1 MQPQVII
8 CKDRAEWLE
17 ARKDGLGASDAAA
30 LLGLSP
36 WKTNVQLWE
45 EKCGL
50 VIPEDIGDKPYV
62 RYGNDAEP
70 LLRSFFALD
79 HPEYRVSFTP
89 YKIIKHQDLPFI
101 TCTPDGELEET
112 ATGRLGGLEIKTTE
126 ILSSTGWTHWK
137 GRIPTEYYAQVC
149 QQMLA
154 AGWQFVEL
162 LAQIKY
168 TTAEGEDRKETR
180 HYKIERRMPR
190 TTSPSSGGRRSPSGA
205 AWSSGRN
212 QISSSRLSEQE
223 DNMSMEF
230 VMGNSLETL
239 PKTIDFN
246 FEELKGQLAESLA
259 LYTGL
264 VVTEDGIK
272 GAKEDR
278 AKLNKLRE
286 ALENKRKEVKRECMA
301 PYTDFEAKV
310 KELVGLIDQPI
321 AAIDAQL
328 KEYEEKRRADKRAA
342 ILEIYEETV
351 GELRALLPFEKL
363 WQDTWYNTSVTMK
376 KVREAIVAAE
386 DKAASDLEVLATVES
401 EFAEA
406 VKIKYLEH
414 LDLNEALM
422 ERSRLQERAKRLRE
436 YEAQR
441 TAQAA
446 NLAEEQRKAE
456 ATRGAE
462 QTPDPAANAAQA
474 GTWEPGGGEA
484 VEEAIY
490 LLRFE
495 CQVTKDQAAE
505 LSRWLKE
512 RNISYRRI

>member
-154 AGWQFVEL
+154 AVWNCWPRSNIPRRRARAG
-162 LAQIKY
+162 KRPG
-168 TTAEGEDRKETR
+168 TTKSNG
-180 HYKIERRMPR
+180 RMPR

-212 QISSSRLSEQE
+212 QTSSSRLSEQE

-441 TAQAA
+441 AAQAA
-446 NLAEEQRKAE
+446 NLAEEQREAE

-484 VEEAIY
+484 VEETIY

-495 CQVTKDQAAE
+495 CQVTRDQAAE

>member
-1 MQPQVII
+1 
-8 CKDRAEWLE
+8 
-17 ARKDGLGASDAAA
+17 
-30 LLGLSP
+30 
-36 WKTNVQLWE
+36 
-45 EKCGL
+45 
-50 VIPEDIGDKPYV
+50 
-62 RYGNDAEP
+62 
-70 LLRSFFALD
+70 
-79 HPEYRVSFTP
+79 
-89 YKIIKHQDLPFI
+89 
-101 TCTPDGELEET
+101 
-112 ATGRLGGLEIKTTE
+112 
-126 ILSSTGWTHWK
+126 
-137 GRIPTEYYAQVC
+137 
-149 QQMLA
+149 
-154 AGWQFVEL
+154 
-162 LAQIKY
+162 
-168 TTAEGEDRKETR
+168 
-180 HYKIERRMPR
+180 
-190 TTSPSSGGRRSPSGA
+190 
-205 AWSSGRN
+205 
-212 QISSSRLSEQE
+212 
-223 DNMSMEF
+223 MSMEF

-321 AAIDAQL
+321 AAIDAQ
-328 KEYEEKRRADKRAA
+328 RAA

-441 TAQAA
+441 AAQAA
-446 NLAEEQRKAE
+446 NLAEEQREAE

-484 VEEAIY
+484 VEETIY
-490 LLRFE
+490 RLRFE
-495 CQVTKDQAAE
+495 CQVTRDQAAE

>member
-1 MQPQVII
+1 
-8 CKDRAEWLE
+8 
-17 ARKDGLGASDAAA
+17 
-30 LLGLSP
+30 
-36 WKTNVQLWE
+36 
-45 EKCGL
+45 
-50 VIPEDIGDKPYV
+50 
-62 RYGNDAEP
+62 
-70 LLRSFFALD
+70 
-79 HPEYRVSFTP
+79 
-89 YKIIKHQDLPFI
+89 
-101 TCTPDGELEET
+101 
-112 ATGRLGGLEIKTTE
+112 
-126 ILSSTGWTHWK
+126 
-137 GRIPTEYYAQVC
+137 
-149 QQMLA
+149 
-154 AGWQFVEL
+154 
-162 LAQIKY
+162 
-168 TTAEGEDRKETR
+168 
-180 HYKIERRMPR
+180 
-190 TTSPSSGGRRSPSGA
+190 
-205 AWSSGRN
+205 
-212 QISSSRLSEQE
+212 
-223 DNMSMEF
+223 MSMEF

-246 FEELKGQLAESLA
+246 FEELKSQLAESLT

-286 ALENKRKEVKRECMA
+286 ALESKRKEVKRECMA

-321 AAIDAQL
+321 AAIDVQL

-351 GELRALLPFEKL
+351 GELRSLLPFERL

-441 TAQAA
+441 AAQAA
-446 NLAEEQRKAE
+446 EAAEKN
-456 ATRGAE
+456 GV
-462 QTPDPAANAAQA
+462 
-474 GTWEPGGGEA
+474 PGGTQQSGPAGERKQSGESELSGTPGSEGCGA
-484 VEEAIY
+484 SADEEETIY

-495 CQVTKDQAAE
+495 AKVTRDQAAE

>member
-1 MQPQVII
+1 
-8 CKDRAEWLE
+8 
-17 ARKDGLGASDAAA
+17 
-30 LLGLSP
+30 
-36 WKTNVQLWE
+36 
-45 EKCGL
+45 
-50 VIPEDIGDKPYV
+50 
-62 RYGNDAEP
+62 
-70 LLRSFFALD
+70 
-79 HPEYRVSFTP
+79 
-89 YKIIKHQDLPFI
+89 
-101 TCTPDGELEET
+101 
-112 ATGRLGGLEIKTTE
+112 
-126 ILSSTGWTHWK
+126 
-137 GRIPTEYYAQVC
+137 
-149 QQMLA
+149 
-154 AGWQFVEL
+154 
-162 LAQIKY
+162 
-168 TTAEGEDRKETR
+168 
-180 HYKIERRMPR
+180 
-190 TTSPSSGGRRSPSGA
+190 
-205 AWSSGRN
+205 
-212 QISSSRLSEQE
+212 
-223 DNMSMEF
+223 MSMEF

-406 VKIKYLEH
+406 VKIKH

-441 TAQAA
+441 AAQAA
-446 NLAEEQRKAE
+446 NLAEEQREAE

-484 VEEAIY
+484 VEETIY